1 MANSMIG
8 LKVKKTYEDLIGVA
22 VSDKLYNIKFPNR
35 DAKFLR
41 NGFVLSQLD
50 NEGMAQMER
59 QQEMASKE
67 AYKEHLLKQIAKNTG
82 ANIHDLRND
91 SHQEMRTERIT
102 NAVYFDMSH
111 GDDMD
116 VTQTNEEGVQTQAQT
131 NEAGVQAKAVSSSSG
146 VQATVRPRKTFE
158 AGTQAEPRTNTKET
172 QATEDRSE
180 EIAKIQRASELEK
193 QALEEQHKNNIERVI
208 QQARA
213 ESETAHESRRQEYL
227 QEAMRRENITEA
239 EAQRRIQQ
247 IQQTAQQEAQHYV
260 GNVMNFAENQYQS
273 QLETAKAANAAKE
286 KAEKEATAAAQ
297 KEAAAA
303 KKEAAAAKKE
313 AKKAAQSEHNTD
325 FRAAPST
332 PDRKA
337 KAKAKTGSSPK
348 KPPPV
353 PPFPTS
359 EQATGSQER
368 PRYNVH
374 PNDNVNPESTHEPK
388 GRPGRPSNTQPKA
401 KAKSRGPN
409 IKKDSETRQEQPP
422 PNNNPAHDTEKDE
435 NQKPAYWNKK
445 VLGYLR
451 DQLTKRGFRTTH
463 KPNNKPLRR
472 PDYLEEVLRMIAAG
486 RW

>member
-1 MANSMIG
+1 MSQAIKG
-8 LKVKKTYEDLIGVA
+8 LRVKPTYEQLIGVA
-22 VSDKLYNIKFPNR
+22 VSDDLQHIKFPNR
-35 DAKFLR
+35 DASFLR

-50 NEGMAQMER
+50 GEGMRQMEK

-67 AYKEHLLKQIAKNTG
+67 AYKEHLLKEIAKHTG
-82 ANIHDLRND
+82 ANIHDLRNA
-91 SHQEMRTERIT
+91 SYQEMRTERTT

-146 VQATVRPRKTFE
+146 VQATVRPRKTKSTG
-158 AGTQAEPRTNTKET
+158 AQVEPRTRSAQT

-180 EIAKIQRASELEK
+180 EIEKLKRTSELEK

-227 QEAMRRENITEA
+227 QEAMHRENITEA

-247 IQQTAQQEAQHYV
+247 IQRTAQQEAQHYV
-260 GNVMNFAENQYQS
+260 GNLMNFAENQYQS
-273 QLETAKAANAAKE
+273 QMEAAKKAKE
-286 KAEKEATAAAQ
+286 KAEKEARDAKR
-297 KEAAAA
+297 KE
-303 KKEAAAAKKE
+303 EE
-313 AKKAAQSEHNTD
+313 AKKSEHDTEHKSQRSPNT
-325 FRAAPST
+325 R
-332 PDRKA
+332 A
-337 KAKAKTGSSPK
+337 KAKQKADNTPLNQ
-348 KPPPV
+348 V

-359 EQATGSQER
+359 ERATGSQER

-374 PNDNVNPESTHEPK
+374 PNDNVNPESE
-388 GRPGRPSNTQPKA
+388 RPSNTQPQAKA
-401 KAKSRGPN
+401 KAHPKAQPQPQPKAKAHPKAKSRGPN
-409 IKKDSETRQEQPP
+409 IKKDSESRQENPP

-463 KPNNKPLRR
+463 KPNGKPLRR